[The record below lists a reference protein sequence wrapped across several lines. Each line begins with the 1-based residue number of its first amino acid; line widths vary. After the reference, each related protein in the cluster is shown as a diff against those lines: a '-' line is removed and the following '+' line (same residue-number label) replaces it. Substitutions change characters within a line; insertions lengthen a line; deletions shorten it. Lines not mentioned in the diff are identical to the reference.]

1 VAPERWDQYR
11 EVVETRRPLTYETD
25 YDDGTVQGSY
35 EVQVAPAG
43 DGCVVTLREV
53 TERRRTEAALRDQ
66 AVRLARLE
74 AEREQERLAAAL
86 ARAQRLESLG
96 RLAAGLAH
104 DFNNVLAVIDAF
116 TALLRTRER
125 DAADLA
131 DLDRISEAVSSA
143 SVLTREL
150 LRLGEGGARRTA
162 DAEPLEVAGC
172 VEHALALIR
181 HALGDRIALESALE
195 PGVFA
200 AIPAVELEHVLMNL
214 LLNARD
220 AMPDGGRIRVGCAR
234 RRIDAAEAEEL
245 GTEPGAFAVVE
256 IADSG
261 QQATDEVLRRAFD
274 PFFTTKPRDEGSGL
288 GLSTVRDIA
297 RELGGEVTLTRT
309 DRGAGAVARLYLPVA
324 AVRDPAH

>member
-1 VAPERWDQYR
+1 
-11 EVVETRRPLTYETD
+11 
-25 YDDGTVQGSY
+25 VQGSY

-74 AEREQERLAAAL
+74 AEQEQERLAAAL

-116 TALLRTRER
+116 TALLRSRDRE
-125 DAADLA
+125 AADLA

-143 SVLTREL
+143 SALTREL
-150 LRLGEGGARRTA
+150 LRLGERGPHRAA

-172 VEHALALIR
+172 VEHALSLIR
-181 HALGDRIALESALE
+181 HPLGDRFVVQSDLDS
-195 PGVFA
+195 GVFA
-200 AIPAVELEHVLMNL
+200 AIPAGELEHVLMNL

-220 AMPDGGRIRVGCAR
+220 AMPGGGSIHVRCASTSVDEA
-234 RRIDAAEAEEL
+234 DAREL
-245 GTEPGAFAVVE
+245 GTEPGAYAIVE
-256 IADSG
+256 IADTG
-261 QQATDEVLRRAFD
+261 RQATDEVLRRAFD

-288 GLSTVRDIA
+288 GLSTVRDIV
-297 RELGGEVTLTRT
+297 RELGGEVTLTR
-309 DRGAGAVARLYLPVA
+309 GADGTGAVARVYLPA
-324 AVRDPAH
+324 AGVRDPAR